1 MRADAQPPSDPWY
14 PGKYLG
20 KARDVLVAAAPGMQG
35 AAAGAA
41 ESAQAFASKVGS
53 GANKLGKQASDASL
67 GRCGGTLPGQIRHSH
82 AVLSALANP
91 AEPDNAIPMSIL
103 SEAHGVVF
111 LCWTMAPC
119 VR

>member
-35 AAAGAA
+35 AAAGPA

-53 GANKLGKQASDASL
+53 GANNDKSNETKKYKRKDDSDWGDTPQVL
-67 GRCGGTLPGQIRHSH
+67 LRCLFFF
-82 AVLSALANP
+82 SARLLMFLHVS
-91 AEPDNAIPMSIL
+91 EIVHNAFVTHMLLRCLFCI
-103 SEAHGVVF
+103 
-111 LCWTMAPC
+111 
-119 VR
+119 